1 MEKFQNILKLDKSDA
16 AAAFANNVLAADAVK
31 LPLTPKQSCVIF
43 CLQQGCILIAGSQY
57 RTAWVAGKK
66 GQFEISSRLFWN
78 LVEKGLIKQTTWES
92 DDYDYILT
100 PLGKKVICKKFDME
114 QLM

>member
-1 MEKFQNILKLDKSDA
+1 MEKVQNILKLDKSDV
-16 AAAFANNVLAADAVK
+16 AAAFANTVLAADAVK

-43 CLQQGCILIAGSQY
+43 CLQQGCILITGSQY

-100 PLGKKVICKKFDME
+100 PLGQKVICKKIDIE